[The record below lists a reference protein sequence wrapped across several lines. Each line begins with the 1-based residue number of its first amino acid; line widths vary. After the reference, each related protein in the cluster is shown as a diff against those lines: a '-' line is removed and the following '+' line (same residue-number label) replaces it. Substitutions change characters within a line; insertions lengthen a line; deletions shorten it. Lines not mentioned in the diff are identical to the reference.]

1 MNTCFG
7 RGWSL
12 MVVHSSLCTSLYQTL
27 KENNFLEARKAEL
40 LVHVL
45 HSTQLEV
52 NERRSAGR

>member
-1 MNTCFG
+1 
-7 RGWSL
+7 
-12 MVVHSSLCTSLYQTL
+12 MVVQSFLCTSLHQTL

-45 HSTQLEV
+45 RSTQLEV